1 MVPRIESR
9 LGPPQVP
16 FLTRRKLLLV
26 EEDSRDLRYYTAI
39 LEQHG
44 YEVNGCPSYAEGLR
58 SLGGGS
64 FDFIIVSQGSRAF
77 EGRTLLE
84 RVLTIDRRTP
94 VLVLTRCVD
103 MGCYLEAMQ
112 MGAVDY
118 LEKPLAPSDLKRVIK
133 THLRPLNIAA

>member
-1 MVPRIESR
+1 MAPRIESR
-9 LGPPQVP
+9 LGSPQVP
-16 FLTRRKLLLV
+16 FLTRRKVLLV
-26 EEDSRDLRYYTAI
+26 EEDSRDLRYYSAI
-39 LEQHG
+39 LEQQG
-44 YEVNGCPSYAEGLR
+44 YEVKGCPSYAEGLR
-58 SLGGGS
+58 SLGGRS

-103 MGCYLEAMQ
+103 MGCYLDAMQ

-118 LEKPLAPSDLKRVIK
+118 LEKPLAPSDLTRVVK
-133 THLRPLNIAA
+133 THLRPQNVAA

>member
-1 MVPRIESR
+1 MSPRIQSR
-9 LGPPQVP
+9 QEMAQGP
-16 FLTRRKLLLV
+16 FLTSRKLLLV
-26 EEDSRDLRYYTAI
+26 EEDPRDLRYYAAV
-39 LEQHG
+39 LQQQG
-44 YEVNGCPSYAEGLR
+44 FEVKTCVSYAEGLGR
-58 SLGGGS
+58 VGRES

-84 RVLTIDRRTP
+84 RILTIDRHTP

-118 LEKPLAPSDLKRVIK
+118 LEKPLAPSDLTRVIE
-133 THLRPLNIAA
+133 THLRPRHVAA

>member
-1 MVPRIESR
+1 MAPRVDGRQGST
-9 LGPPQVP
+9 QVP
-16 FLTRRKLLLV
+16 FLTRRKVLLV
-26 EEDSRDLRYYTAI
+26 DEDFKDLQNYAAI
-39 LEQHG
+39 LERQG
-44 YEVNGCPSYAEGLR
+44 YEVRTCATYAEGVGC
-58 SLGGGS
+58 LGGES

-84 RVLTIDRRTP
+84 RILTIDRRTP

-118 LEKPLAPSDLKRVIK
+118 LEKPLRPSDLTRVVM
-133 THLRPLNIAA
+133 THLRPQTIAA

>member
-1 MVPRIESR
+1 MTPRIESR
-9 LGPPQVP
+9 RGSAQVP

-26 EEDSRDLRYYTAI
+26 EEDFRDLRYYAAV
-39 LEQHG
+39 LQEQG
-44 YEVNGCPSYAEGLR
+44 YEVRTCASYGEGLR
-58 SLGGGS
+58 SVGGES

-84 RVLTIDRRTP
+84 RILTIDRRTP

-103 MGCYLEAMQ
+103 MRCYLEAMQ

-118 LEKPLAPSDLKRVIK
+118 LEKPLAPPDLARVIE
-133 THLRPLNIAA
+133 THLRPQNIAA